1 MRVSDTER
9 QRAIDEL
16 RRHCAAGR
24 LDVDEYATRIEQALA
39 ATTLED
45 LDRVLGDLPMV
56 RIADPTGAGEAAG
69 YARSGRN
76 GARRQL
82 GAGSGLWSAASGQTD
97 GGPGRGGRLAASV
110 VVAISVLVV
119 LGAVALAAVVGWSWA
134 ALLVAGWLLGL
145 IQARLSGRGGSGP
158 SRSRP

>member
-24 LDVDEYATRIEQALA
+24 LDVDEYATRIEAALA

-45 LDRVLGDLPMV
+45 LDRVLGDLPML
-56 RIADPTGAGEAAG
+56 RIADPAEAAAAG
-69 YARSGRN
+69 SGN
-76 GARRQL
+76 GSRRRR
-82 GAGSGLWSAASGQTD
+82 GAGSPPWGTIAGQPGSP
-97 GGPGRGGRLAASV
+97 GGGRGWTGRLAASAV
-110 VVAISVLVV
+110 VVISVLVV

-134 ALLVAGWLLGL
+134 AVLLGGWLLGL
-145 IQARLSGRGGSGP
+145 VQSRLSGRGH
-158 SRSRP
+158 RDHWR

>member
-1 MRVSDTER
+1 MRVSDSER

-56 RIADPTGAGEAAG
+56 RIADPTAAGEPAG
-69 YARSGRN
+69 QARN
-76 GARRQL
+76 GR
-82 GAGSGLWSAASGQTD
+82 TD
-97 GGPGRGGRLAASV
+97 GGQRAGGHGWGGRLAASAV
-110 VVAISVLVV
+110 VVISVLVV

-145 IQARLSGRGGSGP
+145 IQARLSGRGLSGH
-158 SRSRP
+158 RQ